1 MYELHKRQFA
11 YTGGKL
17 LMFSTPS
24 KMINDKKKV
33 FDTNVKKDKKETKI
47 VKKTKVF
54 LNSRGKDGNYVSIY
68 EEF

>member
-17 LMFSTPS
+17 LIFSTPS
-24 KMINDKKKV
+24 KMINDKNSLTQMLKK
-33 FDTNVKKDKKETKI
+33 TKKETKI

>member
-1 MYELHKRQFA
+1 MYELHKRQFS
-11 YTGGKL
+11 YIGGKL

-24 KMINDKKKV
+24 KMIKTV
-33 FDTNVKKDKKETKI
+33 FDTNIKKYKKETKT
-47 VKKTKVF
+47 VKKPKVF